1 MSMTTW
7 AEQEIK
13 IACERE
19 APNRKEDEW
28 DYGCACYESAY
39 KAYKSLM
46 EDGHS
51 GYSIG
56 VTKNILVRLI
66 DGLPLTPI
74 EDIPEIWN
82 EVVGSFDDDAKMY
95 QCSRMS
101 SLFKTIHVDGSVTY
115 SDVSRVNVVY
125 EANPNISWTNGM
137 ARDIIDE
144 MFPITMPY
152 YPTTEGYVLHAEDFL
167 VDPKNG
173 DYDTIGYLYAI
184 DPNGKRIEID
194 RYYAEKE
201 EGFVEISREEYY
213 ERKAG
218 AVNDPY

>member
-13 IACERE
+13 LACERE
-19 APNRKEDEW
+19 AHDRKDNEW

-39 KAYKSLM
+39 KAFKSLI

-51 GYSIG
+51 GYSIS
-56 VTKNILVRLI
+56 VTKNILIRLI

-74 EDIPEIWN
+74 EDTPEVWN
-82 EVVGSFDDDAKMY
+82 DVCCLFDDDSKEY
-95 QCSRMS
+95 QCTRMS
-101 SLFKTIHVDGSVTY
+101 SLFKTVHADGSVTY
-115 SDVSRVNVVY
+115 SDVDRVRVVY
-125 EANPNISWTNGM
+125 AANPDICWSNGI

-152 YPTTEGYVLHAEDFL
+152 WPGIKGYTLYAEDFL

-173 DYDTIGYLYAI
+173 DYDTVGYLYATNP
-184 DPNGKRIEID
+184 DGNRIEIE
-194 RYYAEKE
+194 RYFAEKE
-201 EGFVEISREEYY
+201 DGFVEITRDEYY
-213 ERKAG
+213 ERKA
-218 AVNDPY
+218 AVQT